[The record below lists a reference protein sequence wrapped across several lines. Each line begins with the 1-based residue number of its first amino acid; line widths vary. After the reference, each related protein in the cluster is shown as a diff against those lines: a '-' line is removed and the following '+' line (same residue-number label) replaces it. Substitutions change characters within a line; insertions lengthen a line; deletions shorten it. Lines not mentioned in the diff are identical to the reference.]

1 MTTKQSI
8 GNMLWMAT
16 FLAALT
22 SPFWGHWTFGLGVLL
37 MAIAAE
43 LRKEVVTVQPFKSA
57 PRVKWRETE
66 DPSKD

>member
-1 MTTKQSI
+1 MTTKQQI
-8 GNMLWMAT
+8 GNMMWLAT

-22 SPFWGHWTFGLGVLL
+22 SPFWGSWHFGLGVLL

-43 LRKEVVTVQPFKSA
+43 LRKEVFVATPTKAA

>member
-8 GNMLWMAT
+8 GNMMWMAT

-43 LRKEVVTVQPFKSA
+43 LRKEVLTVQPTKA
-57 PRVKWRETE
+57 AQRVRWREPE
-66 DPSKD
+66 EASKD